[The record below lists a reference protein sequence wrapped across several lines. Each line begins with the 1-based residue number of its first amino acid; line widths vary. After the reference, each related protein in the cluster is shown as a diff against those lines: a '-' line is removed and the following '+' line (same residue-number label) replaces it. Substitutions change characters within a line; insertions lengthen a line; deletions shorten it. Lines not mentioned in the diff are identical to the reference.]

1 MVPISESN
9 PEELLAPLLLVP
21 LLIEELPA
29 AVSVA
34 VIEAVEDV
42 PADVPWTSGSGGCP
56 AFRKIRFI
64 DETDG
69 IEFGSQIPCA
79 NNWSRISHAKRLGLS
94 DFNLRIRLTTDGVAT
109 CWNVLFGG
117 KQEQTFENIKFT
129 IFLQNT
135 NANLVPSN
143 WAS

>member
-1 MVPISESN
+1 M
-9 PEELLAPLLLVP
+9 LAPLLLVP
-21 LLIEELPA
+21 LLDEELPAA

-34 VIEAVEDV
+34 VTEAVEDV

-69 IEFGSQIPCA
+69 IEFGSQILCA

-94 DFNLRIRLTTDGVAT
+94 DFNLRIRFTTDGVAT
-109 CWNVLFGG
+109 CWNIWFDG
-117 KQEQTFENIKFT
+117 KHEHWTSFWKYHICDIKP
-129 IFLQNT
+129 T
-135 NANLVPSN
+135 NAI
-143 WAS
+143 